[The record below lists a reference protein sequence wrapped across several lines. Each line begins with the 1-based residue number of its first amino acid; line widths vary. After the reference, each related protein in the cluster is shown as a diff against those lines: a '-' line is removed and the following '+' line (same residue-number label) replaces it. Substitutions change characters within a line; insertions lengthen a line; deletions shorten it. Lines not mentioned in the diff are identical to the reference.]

1 MNITSIAVFCG
12 SSSGAET
19 VYAQQAYALGKT
31 LAAQGLQ
38 LIYGGAKVGLM
49 GAVADGV
56 MDEGGQ
62 AIGVIPQFLRT
73 KEIAHEGLTDLILV
87 DTMHERK
94 TKMHELS
101 DGIITLPGGFGT
113 MEELFEMLTWAQLGL
128 HRKPM
133 GLLNVQGFYDPLL
146 AMADAMMHQGFL
158 SKQNRDMLIAD
169 EHIDTLLQ
177 QMRNYEAP
185 EVGKWLDKD
194 RT

>member
-1 MNITSIAVFCG
+1 MNLTSIAVFCG

-19 VYAQQAYALGKT
+19 VYTQQAFLLGKA
-31 LAAQGLQ
+31 LAEQGMQ

-49 GAVADGV
+49 GAVADG
-56 MDEGGQ
+56 MLEEGGRV
-62 AIGVIPQFLRT
+62 IGVIPEFLRT
-73 KEIAHEGLTDLILV
+73 KEIAHEGLTELILV
-87 DTMHERK
+87 ETMHERK
-94 TKMHELS
+94 TRMHELS
-101 DGIITLPGGFGT
+101 DGIIALPGGFGT

-128 HRKPM
+128 HRKPI
-133 GLLNVQGFYDPLL
+133 GLLNVHGFYDPLL
-146 AMADAMMHQGFL
+146 AMADTMMHQGFL
-158 SKQNRDMLIAD
+158 SKQNRDMLLAD